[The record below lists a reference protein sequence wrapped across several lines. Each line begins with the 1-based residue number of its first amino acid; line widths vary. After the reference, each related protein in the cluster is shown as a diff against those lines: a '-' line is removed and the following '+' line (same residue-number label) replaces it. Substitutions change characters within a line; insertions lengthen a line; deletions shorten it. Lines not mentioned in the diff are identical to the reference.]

1 MLYLGIVTATIA
13 AFLISTVFYSLAPS
27 APGTGRTSEAGS
39 STPRPWQLA
48 VEIVRSLLVASLVAG
63 LLTVAGWDRAVDGL
77 LLGLSLTVLPI
88 VLLAG
93 SVLWEG
99 VPVRTA
105 ATHGIDWIIKL
116 AAVGAIVGAFA

>member
-1 MLYLGIVTATIA
+1 MIYLGIAIATIA
-13 AFLISTVFYSLAPS
+13 AFLISSVFYALVPPT
-27 APGTGRTSEAGS
+27 PGTGASEAGS
-39 STPRPWQLA
+39 RRPRSWQLA

-99 VPVRTA
+99 VPARTA
-105 ATHGIDWIIKL
+105 ATHALDWIVKL
-116 AAVGAIVGAFA
+116 VAIGAIVGAFA